1 MANSIG
7 FDEKTPPDE
16 SLPMSNGATDVFINV
31 LLLSGSA
38 MAQTESEKRL
48 IAYLAEKDQKIGM
61 GTVGFDI
68 VDMPWDHATFEADKS
83 FMLNVINGVRNKIGW
98 EKLWYTPDE
107 SRVLLYMD
115 GFERLINKM
124 TEEDIRRDALSQWL
138 DAADENDPIRCGFP
152 KCAEHDVFLTWLGC
166 QICNS

>member
-98 EKLWYTPDE
+98 ESCGILPMKAVCYYIW
-107 SRVLLYMD
+107 MD
-115 GFERLINKM
+115 LKG
-124 TEEDIRRDALSQWL
+124 S
-138 DAADENDPIRCGFP
+138 
-152 KCAEHDVFLTWLGC
+152 
-166 QICNS
+166 